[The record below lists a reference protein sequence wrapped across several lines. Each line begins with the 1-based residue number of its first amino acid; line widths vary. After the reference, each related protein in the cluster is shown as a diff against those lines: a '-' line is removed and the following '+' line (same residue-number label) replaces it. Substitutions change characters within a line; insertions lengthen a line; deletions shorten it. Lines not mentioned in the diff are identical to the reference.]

1 MPPFKAAVDAG
12 VASIM
17 PSFNTL
23 DNIPMSGN
31 KKMLTEVLRQQ
42 WGYKG
47 ITVSDWSAIHEM
59 IAHGFAENGS
69 HAANLSIHAGMDL
82 DMMASDYMK
91 YLADH
96 VKNGTVNV

>member
-1 MPPFKAAVDAG
+1 
-12 VASIM
+12 
-17 PSFNTL
+17 
-23 DNIPMSGN
+23 
-31 KKMLTEVLRQQ
+31 MLTEVLRQQ